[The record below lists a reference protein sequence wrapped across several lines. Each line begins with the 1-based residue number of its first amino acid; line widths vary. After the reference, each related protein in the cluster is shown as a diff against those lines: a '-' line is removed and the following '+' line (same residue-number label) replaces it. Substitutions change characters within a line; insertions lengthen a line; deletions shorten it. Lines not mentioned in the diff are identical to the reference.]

1 MPHVEATAEVPVGPD
16 ALWHE
21 IGSFQGVGRWHPML
35 TKVEGEGEQPGSI
48 RMPESANGHKNVERL
63 REINPAQ
70 HFMRYEILPSPMP
83 IKDFVVELR
92 VADNGDGTGTVVW
105 DGDFQV
111 TAANEAKMVE
121 AIQGFLAAGLENL
134 KQNGQAGN
142 SRSSWLHPGP
152 SSAGIVPGGPG

>member
-1 MPHVEATAEVPVGPD
+1 MPHVEATVEVPVGAD

-63 REINPAQ
+63 REINATQ
-70 HFMRYEILPSPMP
+70 HFMRYDILSSPMP

-92 VADNGDGTGTVVW
+92 VADNGDGTSTVVW
-105 DGDFQV
+105 GGDFQF
-111 TAANEAKMVE
+111 TSADETKMVQ
-121 AIQGFLAAGLENL
+121 AIHGFLTAGLENL
-134 KQNGQAGN
+134 KQKY
-142 SRSSWLHPGP
+142 R
-152 SSAGIVPGGPG
+152 